1 MKSLAIIAI
10 VCISLMIFPVQI
22 PRQTPIDIQPNMDG
36 SIAQD
41 IVDQLE
47 RVYGID
53 KSRDVFTHISRTSF
67 TNYVKTLTENGSRWI
82 QAPELASTQNSAARE
97 WIIDELTRVSNGRI
111 EIDVI
116 GDYKSVLGRLPGYL
130 PVKAPVL
137 LVGGHYDSVS
147 VSQGANDD
155 GTGVAAM
162 LEIARIMSQY
172 SWPLDIYFGAW
183 NAEELGLF
191 GSKEVSTQFIQQD
204 IDVLVFYNID
214 MLFVPDP
221 ENPTVLMAYQAGPY
235 NVGHYW
241 ADLTSMMSK
250 NYGQDI
256 IETISSEYFS
266 AWRRSDHYSF
276 IQDGY
281 GSSLFA
287 SESGD
292 VYDSWYH
299 TAGDTWN
306 NPAYDYDIAI
316 QAVKAIGASMAFT
329 MFRTYGEPIRYE
341 KTFDLLPGHENNIY
355 MDITGPT
362 TINVTA
368 RWYGGGA
375 TFEIYDIYNHR
386 IGSLVS
392 DDSFPWE
399 SKLVLRVPVSMEGLY
414 CLRIFNHR
422 GTSTGYDI
430 SWEYD
435 TDVNNNGIPDS
446 QEFWIDNE
454 YFQIDTDNDS
464 ISDAEEMIIG
474 TSWQSADSDSD
485 LLPDNYE
492 IDNGFDPLNASDAV
506 LDYDGDSLTNLQE
519 YQFGSNPHL
528 VDSDLDQLPD
538 SWEYKYGLNP
548 LVDDSQDDPDND
560 HLTNIE
566 EYQRGT
572 NPLIADVT
580 PLTLTVV
587 PGIIIGAVV
596 ILVVGTSNW
605 IRRR

>member
-1 MKSLAIIAI
+1 MKNLAIFAV
-10 VCISLMIFPVQI
+10 VCMSLMILPVQI
-22 PRQTPIDIQPNMDG
+22 PHQTVIDIQPSMDDT
-36 SIAQD
+36 IAQD
-41 IVDQLE
+41 LADQLE

-53 KSRDVFTHISRTSF
+53 KSRDIFIHISRTSF

-82 QAPELASTQNSAARE
+82 QAPELVSDQNSVARE

-111 EIDVI
+111 EIEVI
-116 GDYKSVLGRLPGYL
+116 GNYKSVLGRLPGYL

-137 LVGGHYDSVS
+137 LVGGHFDSVS

-162 LEIARIMSQY
+162 LEIARVMSQY

-191 GSKEVSTQFIQQD
+191 GSREVATQFVQQD
-204 IDVLVFYNID
+204 IDILVYYNID

-235 NVGHYW
+235 NLGHYW

-256 IETISSEYFS
+256 IETISSDFFS
-266 AWRRSDHYSF
+266 AWQGSDHYSF
-276 IQDGY
+276 IENGY

-287 SESGD
+287 HESGGI
-292 VYDSWYH
+292 YDRWYH

-306 NPAYDYDIAI
+306 NAAYDYNIAT

-329 MFRTYGEPIRYE
+329 MFRTYGEPIRYD
-341 KTFDLLPGHENNIY
+341 KTFDLLPGHEKNFY

-368 RWYGGGA
+368 RWYAGGA
-375 TFEIYDIYNHR
+375 TFEIYDTYNHR
-386 IGSLVS
+386 IGSFAS
-392 DDSFPWE
+392 DDAFPWE
-399 SKLVLRVPVSMEGLY
+399 SKLVLQVPVSREGLY

-422 GTSTGYDI
+422 GTTAGYDL

-435 TDVNNNGIPDS
+435 TDVNNNDIPDS

-454 YFQIDTDNDS
+454 YFQIDSDNDS
-464 ISDAEEMIIG
+464 INDAEEMIIG

-506 LDYDGDSLTNLQE
+506 LDSDGDSLTNLQE

-528 VDSDLDQLPD
+528 IDSDSDQLPD

-566 EYQRGT
+566 EYQKGT
-572 NPLIADVT
+572 NPLIADAT
-580 PLTLTVV
+580 PLTLTVG
-587 PGIIIGAVV
+587 PGIMIGVV
-596 ILVVGTSNW
+596 VVLVIGTSIW